1 MSVASQS
8 DNSTNVAFFW
18 FYGLIK
24 NQKNS
29 KCLNL
34 QKETDLSCY
43 HTLVRSIQVSQEM
56 YPDMTDEIW
65 SNLWHF

>member
-1 MSVASQS
+1 M
-8 DNSTNVAFFW
+8 
-18 FYGLIK
+18 
-24 NQKNS
+24 
-29 KCLNL
+29 NL